1 MYRFTAALLV
11 VLLLT
16 GPAVVAQQPSDE
28 ASNRGADVAA
38 ATDLLEG
45 RRPVAMM
52 LAAEGRRVTV
62 FRGSEAAGFDPR
74 TESGAGSPVLPGAYL
89 ELDENT
95 TAELQLLPGRTRVKL
110 GSAAALEMRE
120 VDATGGGRVELHFGR
135 LRAAVPSTAGALE
148 VSGPE
153 AEVTVFPGSD
163 VAVDVL
169 VDRETAETFTAAT
182 VIGGRASMTLR
193 AAGDRDAGD
202 EGSAK
207 DGVALE
213 AREAARTG
221 VADGVPRVET
231 AEPGDRGTLEFW
243 GQRRFIVSP
252 KDAEELMDR
261 YPGAFGYVFGYYEE
275 PEEPEPEE
283 QREAEEPREPEEPRE
298 AEVEPDEE
306 PDPEEVGRTAA
317 EVPEEEAESDR
328 AELRNGGI
336 GLMGMGVFF
345 AAAGFGVDYAA
356 ESFPSAGP
364 PAGGVSPGEVLMY
377 SGGAFFAGGLV
388 SLIVSLF

>member
-74 TESGAGSPVLPGAYL
+74 TESAAGSPVLPGAYL

-135 LRAAVPSTAGALE
+135 LRAAVPSTAGALA
-148 VSGPE
+148 VSGPD

-202 EGSAK
+202 EGPAK
-207 DGVALE
+207 DAVALE

-252 KDAEELMDR
+252 KGAEELMDR

-275 PEEPEPEE
+275 PEEPDEPEE
-283 QREAEEPREPEEPRE
+283 PEEPEEPRE

-377 SGGAFFAGGLV
+377 SGGAFFVGGLV